1 MADDHNEDPPNE
13 VPAAVPNVE
22 HAEDAERELQRQ
34 EEILSNQQMREYLRS
49 VFQETRVEAIA
60 PQEQPQQVAAPEN
73 EDFAALFQEMEPQQ
87 ENEDFAALLQEME
100 PQQENEDFAAL
111 FQEMEPQ
118 QENEYFA
125 ALFQEIEPQQV
136 AAPEQLLEQGS
147 SSGINPCYQQS
158 VQGLQEFGQFQ
169 ETGVAAPK
177 QLEQGSSSGINP
189 SYYPQSVQGVQE
201 FGQFQETEV
210 AAPAQLAQSSSSGI
224 NKYVP
229 SYPQEF
235 AQLQERG
242 TQHAQEIIAAQGMA
256 EQQEELEQSWSL
268 QVSPQFHEP
277 AAQEHA
283 VMALAAQDMP
293 LPQQP
298 QQVEQGGHA
307 PPEVPPSLQ
316 NKITRCSKRF
326 EKQLAYSDVTR
337 TTLYMYKKDVE
348 SHILPLL
355 EADEFRKRGIQSQ
368 KVTVYDIDG
377 DEYPMLFKRCGYEF
391 LLHNAD

>member
-1 MADDHNEDPPNE
+1 MADHHNEDNE

-22 HAEDAERELQRQ
+22 HAEDEETELLRQ

-49 VFQETRVEAIA
+49 LFQETEVEAIA
-60 PQEQPQQVAAPEN
+60 PQEQPQQGAAPEN

-87 ENEDFAALLQEME
+87 ENEDFAALFQEIE
-100 PQQENEDFAAL
+100 PQQENED
-111 FQEMEPQ
+111 
-118 QENEYFA
+118 FA

-189 SYYPQSVQGVQE
+189 SYYPQSVQGLQE

-210 AAPAQLAQSSSSGI
+210 AAPAQLAQGSSSGI
-224 NKYVP
+224 NKYVL
-229 SYPQEF
+229 SYPREF
-235 AQLQERG
+235 ARLQERG
-242 TQHAQEIIAAQGMA
+242 TQHAQEVIAAQGMP
-256 EQQEELEQSWSL
+256 EQQQELEQSWSL

-283 VMALAAQDMP
+283 VMAAQDMP

-298 QQVEQGGHA
+298 QQTSTDDH
-307 PPEVPPSLQ
+307 
-316 NKITRCSKRF
+316 
-326 EKQLAYSDVTR
+326 
-337 TTLYMYKKDVE
+337 
-348 SHILPLL
+348 
-355 EADEFRKRGIQSQ
+355 
-368 KVTVYDIDG
+368 
-377 DEYPMLFKRCGYEF
+377 F
-391 LLHNAD
+391 LLSGAEKERISVLLVLLVMAN